1 MSQARCDG
9 EDYSAA
15 FTLLEEARKIIK
27 TTETMAKQG
36 LNHTTMTRVM
46 ALISTCV
53 TRVRGERKKTRNS
66 SEKEKERGK
75 ESETFVRA
83 GSFMHV

>member
-1 MSQARCDG
+1 MSSCLRLRVLQVSQARCDG

-27 TTETMAKQG
+27 TTETMAKKG

-53 TRVRGERKKTRNS
+53 TCVRGERK
-66 SEKEKERGK
+66 
-75 ESETFVRA
+75 
-83 GSFMHV
+83 